1 MSQNLD
7 SAERRLAAACLISF
21 SCFFAAYMRMP
32 IVPLLAASLGADPVQ
47 AGLIS
52 ASFMITAALL
62 SIPAGLIS
70 DRLGRRP
77 LLLGGLA
84 VMALSSFLLSR
95 SHGLGQ
101 MAVVYLLF
109 GAGLA
114 TFSPALMSYVAD
126 VTPAE
131 RLGHAY
137 GRYTMALYCGM
148 TLGPAAGGYAAALSG
163 LQEVFVLVGGLFLIM
178 LLLACRYLPAPPIKP
193 VTIHRKTSAGPTLLL
208 ILKNRPLLAC
218 LLATLGCCLG
228 YGMFVTFMPLYMKD
242 MGMHTVQVGY
252 VFTAQALANALSR
265 LPTGKLSDRISNK
278 GVLIGSGLALFS
290 LAMAALAVCRSVTA
304 LMLVAIIMGAGMGVA
319 FTVIC
324 ARIAELVP
332 PQMRGLAVGCYN
344 TCVYTGMMLSSVAMG
359 PVIKLAGFAGA
370 FVLNGMAGI
379 VVVVLFMALYHTKR
393 AGVTIGLTDHV
404 S

>member
-1 MSQNLD
+1 MNKNPD

-21 SCFFAAYMRMP
+21 CCFFAAYMRMP
-32 IVPLLAASLGADPVQ
+32 IVPLLAASLGADAVQ
-47 AGLIS
+47 AGLIN
-52 ASFMITAALL
+52 ATFMITAALL
-62 SIPAGLIS
+62 SIPAGLVS

-84 VMALSSFLLSR
+84 VMSLSSLLLSR

-101 MAVVYLLF
+101 MAVIYLVF

-126 VTPAE
+126 VTPAD

-178 LLLACRYLPAPPIKP
+178 LLLAYRYLPAPPPKP
-193 VTIHRKTSAGPTLLL
+193 DTSRRKTSVRPALLL
-208 ILKNRPLLAC
+208 ILKNRPFLAC
-218 LLATLGCCLG
+218 LVATLGCCLG

-252 VFTAQALANALSR
+252 VFTAQALANAVSR

-278 GVLIGSGLALFS
+278 GILIGGGLALFS
-290 LAMAALAVCRSVTA
+290 LA
-304 LMLVAIIMGAGMGVA
+304 LVALSVSRSLTMLICVAVVMGIGMGVA

-332 PQMRGLAVGCYN
+332 AEMRGLAVGCYN

-359 PVIKLAGFAGA
+359 PVIKQAGFGGA
-370 FVLNGMAGI
+370 FVLNGSAGM
-379 VVVVLFMALYHTKR
+379 VVLCLFAALHRTKG
-393 AGVTIGLTDHV
+393 AVQ
-404 S
+404 